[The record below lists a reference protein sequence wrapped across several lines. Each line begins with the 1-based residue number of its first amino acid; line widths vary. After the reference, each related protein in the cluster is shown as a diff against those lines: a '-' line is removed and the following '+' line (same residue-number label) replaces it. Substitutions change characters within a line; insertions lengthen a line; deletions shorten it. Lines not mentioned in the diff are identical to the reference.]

1 MNLSELIHHQQQWE
15 SERGINN
22 PNCNIPRI
30 QVELDEAKAETD
42 PLKILE
48 ELIDVQIIL
57 AGGLAKA
64 AEEAGCQIGDIN
76 EMILTKLAINSIKYD
91 VEVFQSNPTEIA
103 VTFARHYWKVD
114 PDEWEV
120 GNDYY

>member
-1 MNLSELIHHQQQWE
+1 MNLSELISHQQAWE
-15 SERGINN
+15 AERGINN

-76 EMILTKLAINSIKYD
+76 EMILTKLAINSAKYQ
-91 VEVFQSNPTEIA
+91 EEIFAANPTSTAII
-103 VTFARHYWKVD
+103 FARHYWKVD

-120 GNDYY
+120 DGDVY